1 TTAMAFEYFVFMNVD
16 YAVIETGLGGRLDAT
31 NVLDPLACV
40 ITSISL
46 EHTNVLGEKLEQIA
60 YEKSEIIKKGS
71 KVFVGLIP
79 EEAIKVVEQ
88 KTESVKSELY
98 CLEEYIVA
106 KNDNLQLYTEEI
118 EFDEWEVP
126 LIGKHQKYNAALAAL
141 CIAKTF
147 NIDDPSIITNGIK
160 NVIKNTKLQG
170 RYEIVLNKPRIIL
183 DSAHNPEGI
192 QSIANEFRSEK
203 YKYPRSVIL
212 FSVMKDKNI

>member
-1 TTAMAFEYFVFMNVD
+1 
-16 YAVIETGLGGRLDAT
+16 
-31 NVLDPLACV
+31 
-40 ITSISL
+40 
-46 EHTNVLGEKLEQIA
+46 
-60 YEKSEIIKKGS
+60 
-71 KVFVGLIP
+71 
-79 EEAIKVVEQ
+79 Q

-192 QSIANEFRSEK
+192 QSLANEFRSEK

-212 FSVMKDKNI
+212 FSVMKDKNIKQMLITLQDLFDEIYLYELSYERSADKDTLKSIADFLSINYSFVQDLDEFLNQFINGSEKDCLVVAGSMYLLGDVKPILSKLIS